1 MTDSLANRPVVAL
14 RTKIQCGDPVT
25 FSDNEESGLLIGFMG
40 KKRDQ
45 IIVRVMTHG
54 ASRTFATSIN
64 GITQVC
70 RKPQ

>member
-1 MTDSLANRPVVAL
+1 MTDSYANWPVVAPG
-14 RTKIQCGDPVT
+14 TKIQFGDAVT
-25 FSDNEESGLLIGFMG
+25 FSDNQESGLVIGFVG

-45 IIVRVMTHG
+45 IIVRVTTHG
-54 ASRTFATSIN
+54 ASRTLTTSIK